1 MASNSSAAAMAAMFG
16 IRDGHQQ
23 DQIKPLLAQQHCPP
37 VAAPPSALAAVP
49 DQAAEP
55 VPPVK
60 KKRTMPGKRRSKF
73 PFFCN
78 SVHACIASSNCPCL
92 DLLRVELRCN
102 PPPISELHMV
112 SPYVDLTLC
121 GLCFSIQKFSIRN
134 RKSVLLKGNPRFV
147 FTGFLW
153 HENGPMCSSA
163 PILSL
168 FLVQ

>member
-23 DQIKPLLAQQHCPP
+23 DQIKPLLAQQHLPP
-37 VAAPPSALAAVP
+37 VAAAPTALAAVP
-49 DQAAEP
+49 DQAAAP

-60 KKRTMPGKRRSKF
+60 KKRTMPGKRSKS
-73 PFFCN
+73 PFSCN
-78 SVHACIASSNCPCL
+78 SVHACIASPSCPCL
-92 DLLRVELRCN
+92 DLLQVELRCN